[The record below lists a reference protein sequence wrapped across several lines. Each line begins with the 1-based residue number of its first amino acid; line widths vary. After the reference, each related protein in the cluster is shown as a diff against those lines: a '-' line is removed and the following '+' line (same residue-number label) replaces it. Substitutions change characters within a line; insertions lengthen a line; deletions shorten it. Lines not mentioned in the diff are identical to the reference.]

1 MERKKKTLMLL
12 TAVCLTMLLA
22 SAGLA
27 EVKVMKLGLASP
39 PKDWAYNY
47 TPHRVFKELVESQTQ
62 GKIKVELY
70 PSNQLGGAKTLIG
83 SVRKGVVQALC
94 PSTGKLEP
102 HFSKVNLLYLP
113 YLFRDEQVAW
123 KVLDGPFGREWGEA
137 LRKET
142 GLRLLA
148 LGENG
153 GFTHFVTTGT
163 PIRSPADMKGLKLR
177 TEDVPAMMK
186 LVRSLGASPVAI
198 DWPEMYTSLQTGVVD
213 GFEENVVTLF
223 DFNLHE
229 VTKYMVMDRHM
240 YASLAFCVN
249 DKWFS
254 GLSPDQQRIM
264 FQSAKVATNINR
276 SICRAKENML
286 LEKLRKKK
294 FTIYYP
300 NYEEFHQFKTI
311 SQRGV
316 REYVAGIKG
325 VGERWV
331 DKLFSAIEQAEKE
344 LGIR

>member
-47 TPHRVFKELVESQTQ
+47 TPHRVFKEFVESQTQ

-83 SVRKGVVQALC
+83 SVRKGVVQGLC

-177 TEDVPAMMK
+177 TEDVPTMMK

-300 NYEEFHQFKTI
+300 TYEEFNQFKTI

-325 VGERWV
+325 VGERWI
-331 DKLFSAIEQAEKE
+331 DKLVSAIEQAEKE

>member
-12 TAVCLTMLLA
+12 IAVCLTMLLA

-83 SVRKGVVQALC
+83 SVRKGIVQGLC

-163 PIRSPADMKGLKLR
+163 PIRSPADMKGLKIR

-264 FQSAKVATNINR
+264 FQSAKVATNVNR

>member
-12 TAVCLTMLLA
+12 IAVCLTMLLA

-83 SVRKGVVQALC
+83 SVRKGIVQGLC

-264 FQSAKVATNINR
+264 FQSAEVATNVNR

>member
-1 MERKKKTLMLL
+1 MGRKKITLISL
-12 TAVCLTMLLA
+12 ASVCLTVLLA
-22 SAGLA
+22 NAGFA
-27 EVKVMKLGLASP
+27 EVKVMKVGLASP

-47 TPHRVFKELVESQTQ
+47 TPHRVFKELVEAQTH

-83 SVRKGVVQALC
+83 SVRKGVVQGMC

-113 YLFRDEQVAW
+113 YLFRNEQVAW
-123 KVLDGPFGREWGEA
+123 KVLDGPFGQEWAEA
-137 LRKET
+137 LKKET
-142 GLRLLA
+142 GLKLLR

-153 GFTHFVTTGT
+153 GFTHFVTRGT
-163 PIRSPADMKGLKLR
+163 PIRSPADMKGLKIR
-177 TEDVPAMMK
+177 TEEVPAMMK
-186 LVRSLGASPVAI
+186 LVQSLGASPVAI

-229 VTKYMVMDRHM
+229 VTSYMVMDRHM
-240 YASLAFCVN
+240 YASLAFFVN

-254 GLSPDQQRIM
+254 GLSPDHQRTLL
-264 FQSAKVATNINR
+264 QAAEVAISVNR

-286 LEKLRKKK
+286 LESLRKKK
-294 FTIYYP
+294 YTIYYP
-300 NYEEFHQFKTI
+300 TDEEFNQFKTL
-311 SQRGV
+311 SQKGV

-325 VGERWV
+325 VGQEWV
-331 DKLFSAIEQAEKE
+331 NKLLNAIKQAEKE
-344 LGIR
+344 FGIR

>member
-47 TPHRVFKELVESQTQ
+47 TPHRVFKELVESKTQ

-83 SVRKGVVQALC
+83 SVRKGVVQGMC

-240 YASLAFCVN
+240 YASLAFFVN

-264 FQSAKVATNINR
+264 FQSAKVATDVNR
-276 SICRAKENML
+276 AICRAKENML
-286 LEKLRKKK
+286 LETLRKKK

-300 NYEEFHQFKTI
+300 TDEEFNQFKTI

-331 DKLFSAIEQAEKE
+331 DKLLSAIEQAEKE

>member
-264 FQSAKVATNINR
+264 FQSAKVATNVNR

-286 LEKLRKKK
+286 LETLRKKK

-300 NYEEFHQFKTI
+300 TYEEFHQFKTI
-311 SQRGV
+311 SQKGV
-316 REYVAGIKG
+316 RGYVAGIKG

-331 DKLFSAIEQAEKE
+331 DKLSSAIEQAEKE